1 MQSVIRIENVNY
13 AYETQLVLENINFE
27 IFENDFV
34 GVIGPNGGGKTTL
47 LRLIL
52 GFLKPL
58 TGKIEIFN
66 KAPEK
71 VRRRIGYV
79 PQHSEM
85 DKYFPI
91 TVREIVTLGNL
102 PSRSYFPW
110 FKPTALQ
117 CANQAMEFVKIEN
130 LARKTFSEL
139 SGGQR
144 QRCLIARA
152 LAAQPEILLLDEPTA
167 SVDMSVEE
175 DIFDLLKILN
185 EKMTI
190 ILVSHDL
197 GFISSYVKRVACV
210 NRHLVCHPIETIS
223 REMVLEEA
231 YQGKIA
237 MIRHQCKL

>member
-1 MQSVIRIENVNY
+1 MRSVIRIENVNF
-13 AYETQLVLENINFE
+13 AYDNQLILENINFE
-27 IFENDFV
+27 IYENDFV

-58 TGKIEIFN
+58 TGNIEIFN

-71 VRRRIGYV
+71 IRRRIGYV
-79 PQHSEM
+79 PQYSEI
-85 DKYFPI
+85 DKHFPI
-91 TVREIVTLGNL
+91 TVRDIVALGSL
-102 PSRSYFPW
+102 PSGSYFPW
-110 FKPTALQ
+110 FKQEALQ
-117 CANQAMEFVKIEN
+117 RAAQAMEFVKIGN
-130 LARKTFSEL
+130 LARKTFGEL

-175 DIFDLLKILN
+175 DIFELLKTLN

-190 ILVSHDL
+190 VLVSHDL

-210 NRHLVCHPIETIS
+210 NRHLACHPIEKIS

-231 YQGKIA
+231 YHGNIA
-237 MIRHQCKL
+237 MIRHECKL

>member
-1 MQSVIRIENVNY
+1 
-13 AYETQLVLENINFE
+13 LVLENFNFE

-58 TGKIEIFN
+58 SGKIEIFN
-66 KAPEK
+66 NAPEK
-71 VRRRIGYV
+71 VRLQIGYV

-85 DKYFPI
+85 DKNFPI
-91 TVREIVTLGNL
+91 TVREIVALGAL
-102 PSRSYFPW
+102 PAHSYFPW
-110 FKPTALQ
+110 FKQMALDR
-117 CANQAMEFVKIEN
+117 ANQAMKFVKIEN
-130 LARKTFSEL
+130 LARKAFSEL

-175 DIFDLLKILN
+175 DVFELLKILN

-210 NRHLVCHPIETIS
+210 NRHLVCHPIEMLS
-223 REMVLEEA
+223 QEMVLEEA
-231 YQGKIA
+231 YQGNIA